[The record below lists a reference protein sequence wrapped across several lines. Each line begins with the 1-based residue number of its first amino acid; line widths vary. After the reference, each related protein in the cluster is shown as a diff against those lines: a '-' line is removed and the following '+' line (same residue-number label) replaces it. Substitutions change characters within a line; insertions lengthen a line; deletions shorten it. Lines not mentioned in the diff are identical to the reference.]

1 VASPTDSK
9 RVQSLHLPIRPLPM
23 PPPTT
28 QRQTC
33 SPINRCLPHHPCR
46 VCPHPPLPPKMP
58 RMLCGSE
65 LNQRDLIQ
73 HQHQRGHQL
82 LRPFHGGL
90 ALTPAAMRRVPP
102 MTGKNEKDLRALPVH
117 PSYLHRFPRPG
128 SAAASPM
135 PTPTPPRTFPPP
147 LPPSRC
153 PIQMILLLMMMW
165 WRRQRRRNPD
175 PPAVAV

>member
-1 VASPTDSK
+1 MASPTDSK
-9 RVQSLHLPIRPLPM
+9 RVQTLHLPIRPLPM
-23 PPPTT
+23 SPTTT
-28 QRQTC
+28 QRQPC
-33 SPINRCLPHHPCR
+33 SPINRCLPRHQCR
-46 VCPHPPLPPKMP
+46 VCPHPPLP
-58 RMLCGSE
+58 
-65 LNQRDLIQ
+65 LNQRDLFQ

-82 LRPFHGGL
+82 LRPLHGGL

-102 MTGKNEKDLRALPVH
+102 MTGKNEKDLHALPVH

-128 SAAASPM
+128 SVAASPM
-135 PTPTPPRTFPPP
+135 PTRTPPRTFPPP

-175 PPAVAV
+175 PPSVAV